1 MDYHK
6 NARLTV
12 SLREELAKRVLLQRV
27 TLKLAAASFNVSAK
41 TAAKWVERYRDHGS
55 EALRDRSS
63 RPRSSP
69 RRTPSLLLDRVL
81 ALRRL
86 RYNGWRIA
94 RELSLSRATV
104 SRILRRAGLNRQ
116 RLLDP
121 PPPVVRYEHPH
132 PGDLIHFDIKRL
144 ARIVAPG
151 HRIHGD
157 RSRESR
163 GA

>member
-41 TAAKWVERYRDHGS
+41 TAAKWVERYRDHGA
-55 EALRDRSS
+55 EGLRDRSS

-69 RRTPSLLLDRVL
+69 RRTPSLLLERVL

-86 RYNGWRIA
+86 RYRSEEHTS
-94 RELSLSRATV
+94 ELQS
-104 SRILRRAGLNRQ
+104 
-116 RLLDP
+116 
-121 PPPVVRYEHPH
+121 
-132 PGDLIHFDIKRL
+132 
-144 ARIVAPG
+144 
-151 HRIHGD
+151 
-157 RSRESR
+157 
-163 GA
+163 